1 MTLEKY
7 CRGRMVV
14 LSPDATAAEAAR
26 AMDANHVGAVVVA
39 GANRMPAGIVT
50 DRDLALRVVGPA
62 FPPRRVKLSLLMTR
76 HPVTLDASETEERA
90 AELMQALRVRRIVI
104 TRDGHIAGLV
114 SLDDLVLSGDTS
126 RQRLSKIVRGQLSQ
140 PSAAKPEGFTRPT
153 RLARALSAPA
163 LRREAHREQTMRRFG
178 KQLAERLG
186 LSSTVDAVTAFEVVV
201 GQLAQRLSP
210 EEAKDL
216 LAQLPMRV
224 REHLADLPRGPDS
237 RITRERIEEQV
248 AAHLGLDAKRA
259 STLTRRVGQTLGDFV
274 SPGELADVVS
284 QLPPELKPLLR
295 RAA

>member
-1 MTLEKY
+1 MTLERY

-39 GANRMPAGIVT
+39 GPNRKPAGIVT

-90 AELMQALRVRRIVI
+90 AELMQALRVRRIVL
-104 TRDGHIAGLV
+104 TREGQLAGLV
-114 SLDDLVLSGDTS
+114 SLDDLVLSGETS
-126 RQRLSKIVRGQLSQ
+126 RQRLSKIVRAQLSE
-140 PSAAKPEGFTRPT
+140 PSASKPEGFTRPT
-153 RLARALSAPA
+153 RLARALSTPA

-186 LSSTVDAVTAFEVVV
+186 LSSTIDAVTAFEVVV

-224 REHLADLPRGPDS
+224 REHLADLPRGPDV

-248 AAHLGLDAKRA
+248 AAHLGLDPKRA
-259 STLTRRVGQTLGDFV
+259 SALTRRVGQTLGDFV
-274 SPGELADVVS
+274 SAGELADVVS